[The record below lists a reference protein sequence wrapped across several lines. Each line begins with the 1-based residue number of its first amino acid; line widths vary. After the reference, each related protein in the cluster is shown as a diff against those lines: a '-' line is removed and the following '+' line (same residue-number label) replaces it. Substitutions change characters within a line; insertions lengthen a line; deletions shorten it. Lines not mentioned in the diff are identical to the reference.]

1 MLASNFNTQS
11 ELNKVKKF
19 LNSASELDEFKKDYD
34 ECVEIINT
42 NIRWMDV
49 NFNSVNSWLMQTV
62 NKYNKSKQ

>member
-42 NIRWMDV
+42 NIRWMDI

>member
-62 NKYNKSKQ
+62 NKYKKSKQ